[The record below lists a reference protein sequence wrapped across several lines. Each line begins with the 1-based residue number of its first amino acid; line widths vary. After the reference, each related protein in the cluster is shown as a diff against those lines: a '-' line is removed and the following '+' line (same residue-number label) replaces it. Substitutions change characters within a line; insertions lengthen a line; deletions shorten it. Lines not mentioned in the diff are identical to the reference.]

1 MFVTNRMWK
10 EKSENLCANPSEHQR
25 GDRRCWTT
33 ACNVLPDDHMSVEQQ
48 KRRSTEQARV
58 STGRPW
64 PGGAPRRC
72 PGSWDSA
79 WATAIKATSAEPAIV
94 RRRFRRTMRPPTSSE
109 HTWCGVTVCCCAC
122 ADESAAGGDSAPPL
136 RFLRYFKWLRTGDR
150 RSPLRSNRGT
160 GLKARPGRP
169 MPAPI
174 QPQTYPKEV
183 GQGSNAPLRGA
194 GQSPACI
201 PANAR
206 TGVSVNARATA
217 GRPYGPTCASSSH
230 PSTQPP
236 KTSQRS
242 GSREQRSLAGRGA
255 EPRMYPRQRTNR
267 RARERAGDRRSAPTA
282 GPIGAPH
289 ASTPTPER
297 ATGVRQSVQRAHPGG
312 IAGIL
317 GGFERPLPVCSG
329 STFVPLPMTTR

>member
-1 MFVTNRMWK
+1 
-10 EKSENLCANPSEHQR
+10 
-25 GDRRCWTT
+25 
-33 ACNVLPDDHMSVEQQ
+33 
-48 KRRSTEQARV
+48 
-58 STGRPW
+58 
-64 PGGAPRRC
+64 
-72 PGSWDSA
+72 
-79 WATAIKATSAEPAIV
+79 
-94 RRRFRRTMRPPTSSE
+94 
-109 HTWCGVTVCCCAC
+109 
-122 ADESAAGGDSAPPL
+122 
-136 RFLRYFKWLRTGDR
+136 
-150 RSPLRSNRGT
+150 
-160 GLKARPGRP
+160 

-201 PANAR
+201 HGNAR

-217 GRPYGPTCASSSH
+217 GRPYGPTCALSPVPFTHPQKTHPKEVGQGSNAPLRGAGQSPPCIHGNARTGVSLNARATAGRPYGRTCASSSH

-329 STFVPLPMTTR
+329 STFVPLPMATR